1 MLVHAQD
8 AVKAELLVS
17 AAHEEAVAVKQEQQR
32 ERDDDEYAERQRR
45 LCRRTSAHTVQKVA
59 RREIEHDVEHGRRSG
74 RGEDI
79 RNEQAA
85 VIFHAAPRQSGI
97 ETELHFTSP
106 PDARMVSV
114 SEIFW

>member
-1 MLVHAQD
+1 MTNTPNDSVD
-8 AVKAELLVS
+8 
-17 AAHEEAVAVKQEQQR
+17 
-32 ERDDDEYAERQRR
+32 
-45 LCRRTSAHTVQKVA
+45 CTSAHTVQKVA

-79 RNEQAA
+79 WNEQSL
-85 VIFHAAPRQSGI
+85 VFPDAAPRETGI